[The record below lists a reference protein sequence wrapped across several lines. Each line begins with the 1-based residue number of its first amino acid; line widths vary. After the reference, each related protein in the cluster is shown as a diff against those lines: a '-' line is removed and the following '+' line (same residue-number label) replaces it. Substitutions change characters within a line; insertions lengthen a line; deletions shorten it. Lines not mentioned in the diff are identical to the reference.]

1 MSSFSTL
8 NTALSG
14 LQAHKRVID
23 VIGHNISNVN
33 TEGYSRRQVLL
44 EPASGM
50 KIASPGFVTAQG
62 RCAMPSFDPMHAMT
76 CFDGST
82 VTPNGR

>member
-50 KIASPGFVTAQG
+50 KIASRFDTDFSWNNSSTRSSSWYGFSLRTSSSHG
-62 RCAMPSFDPMHAMT
+62 L
-76 CFDGST
+76 
-82 VTPNGR
+82 